1 VASNDASSPKPRPFV
16 SLKGSETGRMSKA
29 GKTVYKHK
37 GEDISEKAID
47 VEADGKVYV
56 IPTVINGKIY
66 TPKAAT
72 SMFFNGQSKAINVIE
87 KGDKSQEEITKQ
99 IKDRSVK
106 LKKGGVVIKQK
117 SIMLKG
123 RGGSFKGTY

>member
-1 VASNDASSPKPRPFV
+1 
-16 SLKGSETGRMSKA
+16 
-29 GKTVYKHK
+29 
-37 GEDISEKAID
+37 
-47 VEADGKVYV
+47 
-56 IPTVINGKIY
+56 
-66 TPKAAT
+66 
-72 SMFFNGQSKAINVIE
+72 MFFNGQSKAINVIE

>member
-1 VASNDASSPKPRPFV
+1 MERYIH
-16 SLKGSETGRMSKA
+16 LKQQL
-29 GKTVYKHK
+29 VC
-37 GEDISEKAID
+37 
-47 VEADGKVYV
+47 
-56 IPTVINGKIY
+56 
-66 TPKAAT
+66 
-72 SMFFNGQSKAINVIE
+72 FIE